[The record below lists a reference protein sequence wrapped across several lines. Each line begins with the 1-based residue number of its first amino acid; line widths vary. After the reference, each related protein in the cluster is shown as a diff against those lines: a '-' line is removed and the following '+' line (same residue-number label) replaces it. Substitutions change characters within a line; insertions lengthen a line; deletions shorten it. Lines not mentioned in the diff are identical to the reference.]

1 MLMTTSKGYY
11 QDFRHESTFMLDR
24 MGTTIFPYHTDQ
36 FDRLSKRPSGN
47 PVGIPFKE
55 IILMELYNKN
65 ALIVSVLAGLMV
77 LIMILIVNTSHITA
91 TRHYIF
97 SLLVIQVIICYL
109 LFHTFSK

>member
-1 MLMTTSKGYY
+1 
-11 QDFRHESTFMLDR
+11 MLDR

-65 ALIVSVLAGLMV
+65 ALIVSVLAGLMT
-77 LIMILIVNTSHITA
+77 LIMILIMNTSHIKA
-91 TRHYIF
+91 TRYYIF
-97 SLLVIQVIICYL
+97 SLLAILLLICYL
-109 LFHTFSK
+109 SFHTFSK